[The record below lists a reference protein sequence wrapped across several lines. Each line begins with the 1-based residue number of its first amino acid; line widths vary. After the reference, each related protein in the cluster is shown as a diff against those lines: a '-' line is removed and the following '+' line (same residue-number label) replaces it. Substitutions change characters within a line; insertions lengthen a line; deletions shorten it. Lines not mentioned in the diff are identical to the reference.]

1 MNESGIVMALDRLDV
16 LETRIKDLVKL
27 VQELKRKNVSLE
39 DEVKAARQQIVSQDE
54 MNRRWEKERLD
65 IKSRIERVMSEIELL
80 ECADDPKEVAL
91 D

>member
-1 MNESGIVMALDRLDV
+1 MALDRLDV

-27 VQELKRKNVSLE
+27 VQELKRKNASLE
-39 DEVKAARQQIVSQDE
+39 DEVKAARQRIVSQDDT
-54 MNRRWEKERLD
+54 NRRWEKERLD

>member
-1 MNESGIVMALDRLDV
+1 MALDRLDV

-27 VQELKRKNVSLE
+27 VQELKRKNASLE
-39 DEVKAARQQIVSQDE
+39 DEVKAARERIVSQDD

-80 ECADDPKEVAL
+80 ECADDSKEVAL

>member
-1 MNESGIVMALDRLDV
+1 MALDRLDV

-27 VQELKRKNVSLE
+27 VQELKRKNASLE
-39 DEVKAARQQIVSQDE
+39 DEVKAARQQIVSQDD

-80 ECADDPKEVAL
+80 ECAEDPKEVAL

>member
-1 MNESGIVMALDRLDV
+1 MALDRLDV

-27 VQELKRKNVSLE
+27 VQELKRKNASLE
-39 DEVKAARQQIVSQDE
+39 DEVKAARQQLVSQDE

-80 ECADDPKEVAL
+80 EYADDSKEVAL